1 MIMPRTSKTPS
12 FKSSRGGRKTAS
24 ASVWLWEKSKA
35 PVTGIAVNGKEAE
48 AYFSE
53 IKVAELKLARPFQV
67 CNIVGKYAVS
77 AKVSGGGKNA
87 QLDSV
92 VLAIARTL
100 AKQDET
106 FKSLLRK
113 EGLLTRDS
121 RMVESK
127 KYYHHGARRAQQFS
141 KR

>member
-1 MIMPRTSKTPS
+1 MPRTSKTS
-12 FKSSRGGRKTAS
+12 NFISSRGGRKTAS
-24 ASVWLWEKSKA
+24 ASVWLYEKAKA
-35 PVTGIAVNGKEAE
+35 PIAGIIVNDKEAV

-53 IKVAELKLARPFQV
+53 IKIAESRLSRPFQV
-67 CNIVGKYAVS
+67 CNIVGKYSVS
-77 AKVSGGGKNA
+77 VKVAGGGKNA

-92 VLAIARTL
+92 VLAIARAL
-100 AKQDET
+100 AKQNEEY
-106 FKSLLRK
+106 KSLLRK
-113 EGLLTRDS
+113 ENLLTRDS

>member
-1 MIMPRTSKTPS
+1 MPRTSKTS
-12 FKSSRGGRKTAS
+12 NFESSTGGRKTAS

-35 PVTGIAVNGKEAE
+35 PAPGIIVNGEEAE
-48 AYFSE
+48 SYFSG
-53 IKVAELKLARPFQV
+53 IKVAESRLSRPFQI

-77 AKVSGGGKNA
+77 AKVSGGGKNS
-87 QLDSV
+87 QLESV
-92 VLAIARTL
+92 ILAISRIL
-100 AKQDET
+100 ANQDGS

-113 EGLLTRDS
+113 ENLLTRDS

>member
-1 MIMPRTSKTPS
+1 MPRISKTSS

-35 PVTGIAVNGKEAE
+35 PVSGIVINDKEAV
-48 AYFSE
+48 AYFPE
-53 IKVAELKLARPFQV
+53 IEAVESKLTRPFQV
-67 CNIVGKYAVS
+67 CNVVGKYAVS
-77 AKVSGGGKNA
+77 ARVSGGGKNA

-92 VLAIARTL
+92 ILAIARTL
-100 AKQDET
+100 AGQDET

-113 EGLLTRDS
+113 ENLLTRDS

>member
-1 MIMPRTSKTPS
+1 MPRTSKTPT
-12 FKSSRGGRKTAS
+12 FESSRGGRKTAS

-35 PVTGIAVNGKEAE
+35 PVSGFVVNGKEAN
-48 AYFSE
+48 AYFHETDTVDSR
-53 IKVAELKLARPFQV
+53 LTRPFQV
-67 CNIVGKYAVS
+67 CNVVGKYAVS

-100 AKQDET
+100 ASQDSN

-113 EGLLTRDS
+113 ENLLTRDS